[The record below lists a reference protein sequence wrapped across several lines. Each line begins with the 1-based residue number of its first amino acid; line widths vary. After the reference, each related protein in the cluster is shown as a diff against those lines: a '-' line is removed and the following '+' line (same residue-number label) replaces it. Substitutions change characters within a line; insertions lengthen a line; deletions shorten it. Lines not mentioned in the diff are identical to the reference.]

1 MVRSMMSLVDLPIS
15 FWGYA
20 LLTAAHVLNR
30 TPCKAFDKTP
40 YELCTGK
47 VPKFLSMTRRY
58 QSCPG
63 NDHWITV
70 NNILKYLNRTKDKFF
85 VFGGESE
92 LFVKGYTDAN
102 FQTDY
107 DDFRS

>member
-1 MVRSMMSLVDLPIS
+1 
-15 FWGYA
+15 
-20 LLTAAHVLNR
+20 
-30 TPCKAFDKTP
+30 
-40 YELCTGK
+40 
-47 VPKFLSMTRRY
+47 MTSRY

-70 NNILKYLNRTKDKFF
+70 KNILKYLNRTKDKFF